1 MYAGMFYQ
9 LLSHILLKVNLIEL
23 SGYSDRLLEGEK
35 RKDTWLSVLRVGWQG
50 PYLRSLDHLC
60 MSSVVKE

>member
-1 MYAGMFYQ
+1 MFYQ
-9 LLSHILLKVNLIEL
+9 LLSHISLKVNLMEL

-35 RKDTWLSVLRVGWQG
+35 RQDTWLSQLCLGWQG
-50 PYLRSLDHLC
+50 QYLRSLDHLC